1 MLSFLKAVFNG
12 YFVGRKLARHRKQS
26 MRWEVWREGNLLRL
40 EVSGSPRVID
50 LLWKL
55 AMLMIDPPP
64 EQIDQQRMPRVVR
77 ADDTRPTDTA
87 EVH

>member
-1 MLSFLKAVFNG
+1 VLTFFRDVVKG
-12 YFVGRKLARHRKQS
+12 YSVGRKLARHRKKS

-40 EVSGSPRVID
+40 EVSGSPHVID

-55 AMLMIDPPP
+55 AMLIIDPPS
-64 EQIDQQRMPRVVR
+64 EQIDQQTMPRVVR